1 MIRTLSVIT
10 LFALITTLTA
20 CGTQDDSSLTGSK
33 KKYFVVACD
42 GAVFDNND
50 PFGRRVT
57 LMQEGTKQF
66 KKTSDF
72 VLTNETTEWRQV
84 MTTLS
89 GACLGGANKIPGFNG
104 NICGMINAFDPTLG
118 FNLVETTF
126 NGVVYKGSW
135 SCNLKE
141 KQK

>member
-1 MIRTLSVIT
+1 MIRTLSLFT

-33 KKYFVVACD
+33 KKYFVLACD

-66 KKTSDF
+66 KNASDF
-72 VLTNETTEWRQV
+72 VLTNETKEWRQV
-84 MTTLS
+84 ATS
-89 GACLGGANKIPGFNG
+89 FSVACISGANKISGFNA
-104 NICGMINAFDPTLG
+104 NICGMINAVDPQVG
-118 FNLVETTF
+118 FNLLETTF